1 MPLPVAVGYIRGML
15 KSYSHS
21 SLGTF
26 EECPRKF
33 KFEKIERAP
42 KSDRV
47 AAHIYMG
54 QVIHEALA
62 RLYEAAAHGK
72 LIDLQVVIDEYAAEW
87 EKPAKGAIVCQDESM
102 TVDDYISSGREIL
115 TKYYNKYKPFGGGT
129 LLAVERRIPLVLD
142 GTHFKFNTQI
152 DRLWKRPDGVVEIWD
167 YKTGKE
173 LPRKTDTRFRQQM
186 GLYHLAVKQNWPQF
200 ENISVV
206 QHALRQD
213 EIISDTLSDEEL
225 DEIAERFK
233 MKVYDT
239 LTAEKTDDFPT
250 REGHH
255 CRWCEYVSLCPA
267 KIHKRYIDGEESAI
281 GEDKAAAAAL
291 ATQLAD
297 RYLQA
302 ASEFS
307 AAEHEKERLKSEV
320 IEAARELGVSKL
332 AGNTGEVSVKLRV
345 VDEFPTKSADP
356 AAFSDLS
363 ALAREA
369 GLDTMFSLDH
379 RALKKL
385 YDQHRIPE
393 ELLKKF
399 ESFLLRKDRPL
410 VTVPRKKKGEDD
422 SDDGED

>member
-1 MPLPVAVGYIRGML
+1 MPLPVDGGYIRGML

-33 KFEKIERAP
+33 KFEKIDRSP

-72 LIDLQVVIDEYAAEW
+72 LIELKVILDEYAAEW

-102 TVDDYISSGREIL
+102 TVDDYIISGREIL
-115 TKYYNKYKPFGGGT
+115 TKYYNKYQPFGGGT

-142 GTHFKFNTQI
+142 GTPFKFNTQI

-186 GLYHLAVKQNWPQF
+186 GLYQLAVKQNWPQF

-213 EIISDTLSDEEL
+213 EIIAETFSQDEL

-255 CRWCEYVSLCPA
+255 CRWCEYVALCPA

-281 GEDKAAAAAL
+281 TDDKAAAAAL
-291 ATQLAD
+291 ATGLAD
-297 RYLQA
+297 RYLVANA
-302 ASEFS
+302 AYS
-307 AAEHEKERLKSEV
+307 AADHERERLKSEV

-356 AAFSDLS
+356 SAYSELS
-363 ALAREA
+363 ALTREA
-369 GLDTMFSLDH
+369 GLDTMFTLDQK
-379 RALKKL
+379 ALKKL

-393 ELLKKF
+393 EVMKKL

-410 VTVPRKKKGEDD
+410 VTVPRKKKGEDESDD
-422 SDDGED
+422 SDD